1 MFANTKPY
9 SGLAVNNLQRARE
22 FYSDPLRLRAGAA
35 QLPRPEPAPARVG
48 ARAYTHGQGAAY
60 IDLVTASSVV
70 SLDGPA
76 SVAGWAVPMLV
87 GLPLIE
93 RRIARINHEEA
104 MPLIADTQ
112 PGSQAVPT
120 RRRTT

>member
-22 FYSDPLRLRAGAA
+22 FYSDPLRWRCSATA
-35 QLPRPEPAPARVG
+35 PEPAPARVG

-60 IDLVTASSVV
+60 IALVTASSVV